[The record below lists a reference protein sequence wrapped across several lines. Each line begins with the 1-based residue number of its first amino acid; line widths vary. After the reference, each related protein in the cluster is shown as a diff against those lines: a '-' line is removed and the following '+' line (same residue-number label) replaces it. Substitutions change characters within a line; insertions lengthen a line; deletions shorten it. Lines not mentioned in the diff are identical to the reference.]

1 MIRTSVIP
9 NELLHEAETDS
20 QREHSC
26 GCLGGGRMEW
36 ELVMGSYTLL
46 DKNNKVLLYSTGNY
60 MKYLVINH
68 GGKEYEQ

>member
-1 MIRTSVIP
+1 
-9 NELLHEAETDS
+9 
-20 QREHSC
+20 
-26 GCLGGGRMEW
+26 MEW

-68 GGKEYEQ
+68 GGKEYEK